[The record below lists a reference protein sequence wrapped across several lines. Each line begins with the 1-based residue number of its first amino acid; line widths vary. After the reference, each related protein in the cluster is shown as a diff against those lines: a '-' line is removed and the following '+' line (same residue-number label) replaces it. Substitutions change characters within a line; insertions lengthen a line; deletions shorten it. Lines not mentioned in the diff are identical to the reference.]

1 MDAAHSQTGHV
12 AIAGVIRTGVRHAMY
27 RESKVIRALFSLVAA
42 ALLPAAATA
51 QVTAFD
57 SHVHLHRGDASLRA
71 YQSQLAA
78 GKIALSGYAA
88 MWFGGPNQA
97 KAGDPDA
104 IRAGNDGIIALAR
117 KHPGMMP
124 VATVHPYDGDAAL
137 DELTRVAAAGVRVL
151 KIHPHTQQFDASD
164 PRVAALARRAG
175 ELDMIVLLDNA
186 NILPGDSEK
195 LFNLAVGNPKTR
207 FILAHMGAMNFRFW
221 NILKAARDAENSGG
235 DNIQVGDNI
244 FFDLSVTVTLAAGSP
259 IADEFVW
266 TLRNV
271 GIDQVLLGSDYPQ
284 YSLAANVA
292 ALDRLPLTAAEK
304 QKILRGNAARLFG
317 KPGAPQDR

>member
-1 MDAAHSQTGHV
+1 MTKALVLFLAAG
-12 AIAGVIRTGVRHAMY
+12 
-27 RESKVIRALFSLVAA
+27 
-42 ALLPAAATA
+42 LLPAAASA
-51 QVTAFD
+51 REAAFD
-57 SHVHLHRGDASLRA
+57 THVHLHRDDTSLRK
-71 YQSQLAA
+71 YQAQLAA
-78 GKIALSGYAA
+78 AGIELSGFAA

-117 KHPGMMP
+117 KHPGMIP

-137 DELTRVAAAGVRVL
+137 DELARVAAGGVRIL

-207 FILAHMGAMNFRFW
+207 FIMAHMGAMNFRFW
-221 NILKAARDAENSGG
+221 NILKAARDAEDSSG
-235 DNIQVGDNI
+235 DNIRVGDNI

-259 IADEFVW
+259 VADEFVW

-284 YSLAANVA
+284 YSLAANIA
-292 ALDRLPLTAAEK
+292 ALDRLPLTATEK
-304 QKILRGNAARLFG
+304 QKILRDNAARLFG
-317 KPGAPQDR
+317 KPGPQRN